1 MTRDLKIIS
10 ASMLLWGIGEGMF
23 LIFQPLYIQE
33 LGADPILI
41 GAILGVNG
49 LVMSLS
55 QIPSGY
61 LADKLGRRPLMWFS
75 WISGLVATWVMAFAP
90 SLGAFVVGLILY
102 GVTSSVMAPL
112 NTYIQGARGNWSV
125 GRAVSFVT
133 AAFNVGGIIGPIFGG
148 MVAEHYGLRS
158 VYFAAGALFAL
169 STLIILFVQKQP
181 VEKLTSVEGEVHLL
195 KNRRFLTML
204 GVIALVLIA
213 MTLPQPLTANFLQ
226 NQRGM
231 HFGRIGQLG
240 SLASLG
246 SVLMT
251 LGFGHLPAS
260 LALLISQGGLMLFS
274 ALIWGGGR
282 FLWYGLGFLFLGG
295 HRLGRAMAVALVQ
308 PLVREGEVGLA
319 FGMVETLNA
328 LSMMAAPVLAGFLYD
343 WNPVSIYP
351 VSLLVL
357 TLTFLLSLRYFNG
370 NRHGAPSD
378 SARAEKEICNDT

>member
-148 MVAEHYGLRS
+148 MVAEHFGLRS

-195 KNRRFLTML
+195 KNRRFWTML

-213 MTLPQPLTANFLQ
+213 MTLP
-226 NQRGM
+226 
-231 HFGRIGQLG
+231 
-240 SLASLG
+240 
-246 SVLMT
+246 
-251 LGFGHLPAS
+251 
-260 LALLISQGGLMLFS
+260 
-274 ALIWGGGR
+274 
-282 FLWYGLGFLFLGG
+282 
-295 HRLGRAMAVALVQ
+295 
-308 PLVREGEVGLA
+308 
-319 FGMVETLNA
+319 
-328 LSMMAAPVLAGFLYD
+328 
-343 WNPVSIYP
+343 NP
-351 VSLLVL
+351 
-357 TLTFLLSLRYFNG
+357 
-370 NRHGAPSD
+370 
-378 SARAEKEICNDT
+378 